1 MPFDLIA
8 AAREVIA
15 IDTVSA
21 NGNLGLI
28 ATLKA
33 APVGWDCELRD
44 LRGEGRRR
52 RPGEPSLSRPEWANS
67 TTRCCCSPTPTP
79 SLPGPSTAG
88 PSPSPFEP
96 RLTGDKLYGLGSAD
110 VKVDLL
116 CKLLAVERI
125 PASALRRGVFVLG
138 TYGEEIGLLGAK
150 SFARQGPFRPRF
162 VVCGEPSELTII
174 HAHKGYLVA
183 RVTLGQRRSILG
195 GAGLRAGAQQSQSSV
210 TGVSTRHFAGKAA
223 HSSTPHLGDNAI
235 LKALADP
242 LTGATSIRGGQ
253 GANSVPA
260 ECTVDL
266 VSPGTQDLLP
276 LAAARRLIA
285 RFSDLVAAL
294 SPSRDDR
301 FNPPQAVTNLGY
313 IEGRDGALEML
324 LDARLLPG
332 HRPEALATVFEE
344 EVHALGGSVVFE
356 RANPA
361 VYTDPAKARCC
372 QAAIRASRRLGL
384 DPVLHTKATNTE
396 AAAFAGH
403 AEAIVFGPGPSVGNA
418 HCPNEHT
425 LVPQLGRAID
435 WYEALIR
442 ELCS

>member
-28 ATLKA
+28 
-33 APVGWDCELRD
+33 
-44 LRGEGRRR
+44 
-52 RPGEPSLSRPEWANS
+52 PSLKNCADRVGLELQIFEEQAAGTTQANLLFRVPSGAPGGPPRPSVEAPLLLL
-67 TTRCCCSPTPTP
+67 THTDTVA
-79 SLPGPSTAG
+79 PGPADRWTETK
-88 PSPSPFEP
+88 PFEP
-96 RLTGDKLYGLGSAD
+96 LLVGDKLYGLGSAD

-116 CKLLAVERI
+116 CKLLAAERI
-125 PASALRRGVFVLG
+125 PRGSLRRGLFILG

-150 SFARQGPFRPRF
+150 SFVQHGIVKPRF
-162 VVCGEPSELTII
+162 VVCGEPSQLTII

-183 RVTLGQRRSILG
+183 RVSLGQKS
-195 GAGLRAGAQQSQSSV
+195 RAQSSV
-210 TGVSTRHFAGKAA
+210 TGISTRNFSGKSA
-223 HSSTPHLGDNAI
+223 HSSTPHLGENAI
-235 LKALADP
+235 LKALREP
-242 LTGATSIRGGQ
+242 LEGVVAIRGGQ

-260 ECTVDL
+260 ECAVELASDPT
-266 VSPGTQDLLP
+266 SPVGELLP
-276 LAAARRLIA
+276 LASARRLIA
-285 RFSDLVAAL
+285 RFAELVAAL
-294 SPSRDDR
+294 APTRGDR
-301 FNPPQAVTNLGY
+301 FDPPQAVTNLGY

-332 HRPEALATVFEE
+332 HRPDELATAFEE
-344 EVHALGGSVVFE
+344 EVRALGGTVVFE

-361 VYTDPAKARCC
+361 VYTDPASELC
-372 QAAIRASRRLGL
+372 QAAVRVIRRLNL
-384 DPVLHTKATNTE
+384 DATLHTKATNTE
-396 AAAFAGH
+396 AAAFAGV

-425 LVPQLGRAID
+425 LVPQLFQAID

-442 ELCS
+442 ELCC